1 MKKGV
6 LLLIKCLSS
15 TQSVI
20 HVLMMS
26 LGTSLCCPWTPAPEP
41 HADTHTHTILVSV
54 WTSTD
59 SPGAATNSLKTAALV
74 PFQEDAHTHH
84 ARLQAPAPLPSVNR
98 FLASSLSV
106 CIRKQRQNWTIK
118 TKANFALAFPLSQ
131 GKAATCCKTLAL
143 DFPNQVTE
151 HPFLP
156 FKIHACT
163 TSLPSVLWARRGNR
177 NAS

>member
-1 MKKGV
+1 
-6 LLLIKCLSS
+6 
-15 TQSVI
+15 
-20 HVLMMS
+20 MS
-26 LGTSLCCPWTPAPEP
+26 LRHTVSDSCSDGVSRDIPVLSLDSCSWTSCW
-41 HADTHTHTILVSV
+41 HTHTILVSV

-74 PFQEDAHTHH
+74 PSPEDAHTHH
-84 ARLQAPAPLPSVNR
+84 AKLQAPAPLPSVNR

-131 GKAATCCKTLAL
+131 GKAATCCKTSAL